1 MRIKISERLADAIV
15 RIDENED
22 YESCAAFL
30 ALKEL
35 AEIINRTERENWPD
49 NDLSYID
56 QACVAIYGEEYLEQ
70 STR

>member
-1 MRIKISERLADAIV
+1 MRIKISERLADEIIK
-15 RIDENED
+15 IDETED
-22 YESCAAFL
+22 YDSCAAFL

-35 AEIINRTERENWPD
+35 AEIINRTERENWTD
-49 NDLSYID
+49 NDLSYMN